1 MSIYFTHRSFQEYF
15 ATIFIVESNTERKIK
30 LFNKY
35 QKYAS
40 SDDVF
45 ELAREI
51 DENFIDFEVVQP
63 FIKNFFESINLKK
76 NIGITNYLNYIKL
89 VWERFEFKNGNLY
102 GIVKD
107 VKTKEMMY
115 FIFYNVC
122 KNVLTKELSDIDK
135 STLVREYKNKSLSKN
150 KEFVFETKK
159 MKTTD
164 IIVKEIYKNGVLF
177 SKSPLKVLQKANK
190 DITDKKNNLEE
201 SLTDLLLND

>member
-1 MSIYFTHRSFQEYF
+1 
-15 ATIFIVESNTERKIK
+15 
-30 LFNKY
+30 
-35 QKYAS
+35 
-40 SDDVF
+40 
-45 ELAREI
+45 
-51 DENFIDFEVVQP
+51 
-63 FIKNFFESINLKK
+63 
-76 NIGITNYLNYIKL
+76 
-89 VWERFEFKNGNLY
+89 
-102 GIVKD
+102 
-107 VKTKEMMY
+107 MMY